1 VIPTEPSAKPASTPK
16 TGLVATLRA
25 LLHAQGSG
33 ALSSSRATGSAA
45 PLTRRP
51 ALLFLPAL
59 VLVSLALSAAVAP
72 ARSAAAEPCANEARR
87 VEQSSTYLPNCR
99 AYEQVTPASNDSSE
113 PVGGAIGGEYTFAPI
128 TGAHAAVNG
137 DRIAWT
143 SQYSVPGLINSS
155 TVGLDYLSTRGSEG
169 WSSEET
175 VPPQSPENGLL
186 CALFVGI
193 VGWSSDLTKGI
204 FDNAT
209 YNSGCGHPEPA
220 LREADGTEIKEP
232 QGVQNLFVRD
242 TKTRSFQLVDV
253 TPNTAAPRFLAGS
266 PELNH
271 VVFADE
277 GLYVWSEGQQPAVRL
292 VTVGPEG
299 KPVQGALPNPSDLAD
314 YRHAV
319 SADGSRIFFE
329 AEGNLYVREHGDG
342 PQSAIAAGSTAV
354 DGRQCTEPE
363 KACTIELD
371 ASQEGSGSGGGKW
384 LAAGEDGARVYFTD
398 ENRLTSASTATAG
411 APDLY
416 EYNFE
421 AEAGRR
427 LTDLTVDGIEPA
439 DVLGVSGAG
448 QDGSDVY
455 FVADGVLPGSG
466 ANSEQ
471 ATAQAGQPNLYSR
484 REGTTAF
491 IATLSAEDSCDW
503 TSNTSPGSGC
513 NPGGG
518 GGQQG
523 LTARVSGNGRYLAF
537 NSVSKLT
544 GYDNAGP
551 LCAPSYDEHGHPDYV
566 PGSCREVFVY
576 EAEDAHLACVSCNP
590 NSAPSDG
597 GATIEMSTF
606 PDNDLETVINGYPQ
620 RNVSETGQVFFDT
633 REALLPQQDTNGLRD
648 VYEYEH
654 GALHLISG
662 GTSSARSVFLDA
674 TPSGTDVFFAS
685 AQPLVKSANGGAY
698 AYYDA
703 RVGGGFRAQEE
714 SAVAPPCQSLEGCHS
729 PLSEPPAEFAVASAT
744 LVAPGNLEAK
754 QPEVKTEK
762 PAKKTAEQK
771 RGAKLAGALKQC
783 GRRYRH
789 SRHKRSVC
797 ERRAHK
803 RFSPKTKATR
813 HNGGAK

>member
-1 VIPTEPSAKPASTPK
+1 VKPTEHTAKSTAASK

-33 ALSSSRATGSAA
+33 APSRTHLHGSAA

-87 VEQSSTYLPNCR
+87 VEQSSTYLSNCR

-113 PVGGAIGGEYTFAPI
+113 PWAVVVGLQEGETFEAIRGAR
-128 TGAHAAVNG
+128 AAVDG
-137 DRIAWT
+137 ERMAWV
-143 SQYSVPGLINSS
+143 SQDAVPGLINSS
-155 TVGLDYLSTRGSEG
+155 TVGLDYLSSRGSEG
-169 WSSEET
+169 WSSEAT
-175 VPPQSPENGLL
+175 VPPQSPENGLGCPVL
-186 CALFVGI
+186 VGI
-193 VGWSSDLTKGI
+193 VGWSSDLTEGI
-204 FDNAT
+204 LDEND
-209 YNSGCGHPEPA
+209 YQYSRCGHPEPA

-253 TPNTAAPRFLAGS
+253 TPRTGQPRFLAGS

-292 VTVGPEG
+292 VTVRPDGT
-299 KPVQGALPNPSDLAD
+299 PVEGALAGPSNVAD

-342 PQSAIAAGSTAV
+342 PQSAIVSGSTAV
-354 DGRQCTEPE
+354 DGSQCTEPE

-371 ASQEGSGSGGGKW
+371 ASQVGSGSGGGKW
-384 LAAGEDGARVYFTD
+384 VAAGEDGARVYFTD
-398 ENRLTSASTATAG
+398 ENKLTSTATATAG

-416 EYNFE
+416 EYDFQ
-421 AEAGRR
+421 AEAGKR
-427 LTDLTVDGIEPA
+427 LTDLTVDGVEPA
-439 DVLGVSGAG
+439 DVLGVSGAS
-448 QDGSDVY
+448 QDGSTVY
-455 FVADGVLPGSG
+455 FVADGVLAGSG

-491 IATLSAEDSCDW
+491 IATLSGGEDSCDW
-503 TSNTSPGSGC
+503 TSTGC
-513 NPGGG
+513 NGGVFS
-518 GGQQG
+518 G
-523 LTARVSGNGRYLAF
+523 LTARVSGDGRYLAF

-544 GYDNAGP
+544 TYDNLGQ
-551 LCAPSYDEHGHPDYV
+551 
-566 PGSCREVFVY
+566 REIYLY
-576 EAEDAHLACVSCNP
+576 EAHGGLLACASCNP
-590 NSAPSDG
+590 NSAPYAG
-597 GATIEMSTF
+597 GAAIESSAL
-606 PDNDLETVINGYPQ
+606 PDTNLESIDGYPQ
-620 RNVSETGQVFFDT
+620 RNVSETGQVFFET
-633 REALLPQQDTNGLRD
+633 REALLPQQDTNGLGD

-662 GTSSARSVFLDA
+662 GTSSARSVFMDA
-674 TPSGTDVFFAS
+674 STDGSNVFFAS

-698 AYYDA
+698 AIYDA
-703 RVGGGFRAQEE
+703 RVGGGFRAQEQ
-714 SAVAPPCQSLEGCHS
+714 SATAPPCQSLEGCLS

-744 LVAPGNLEAK
+744 LVASGNLEAK

-771 RGAKLAGALKQC
+771 REAKLAGALKQC
-783 GRRYRH
+783 ARRYRH